1 MTSFFAELYPSSC
14 STPSSGL
21 SIKLSYV
28 PRSGQ
33 SFYNNILQL
42 PYTTNK
48 CPVDIFINLDNNKD
62 MKGLSFYSK
71 CLELKFESLLFW
83 ELEHKF
89 FIPMTDDTLCIKAEK
104 FTSLFPDTSQFGLL
118 VHSYLLKDNLRLGS
132 FFTLQQGYS
141 DNITVSLGFS
151 HSTSDR
157 VGLLHSV
164 KINVLDG
171 SFITSIILRNN
182 ELIFSGSTTIFSNY
196 FVHMTGVAST
206 VMSWEDLTI
215 SINGWFPRVPGN
227 LVDELEK
234 SVHDK
239 IKRTA
244 AFYNLTLQYN
254 LSEIYTIV
262 NITFSVDVKKVSP
275 AIIPINIIANI
286 SYNQARSTFMTP
298 FHFKQ
303 SLLAQKNAIVDGIVS
318 TTNPSELEVCFNISG
333 SYLCHCVTGYARST
347 NGTCEGE

>member
-1 MTSFFAELYPSSC
+1 M
-14 STPSSGL
+14 
-21 SIKLSYV
+21 SYV
-28 PRSGQ
+28 PRSVQ
-33 SFYNNILQL
+33 PFYNKLLQL
-42 PYTTNK
+42 PYDTSE
-48 CPVDIFINLDNNKD
+48 CPVDVFINLDNNKD

-71 CLELKFESLLFW
+71 CLELKFGSLLFW

-89 FIPMTDDTLCIKAEK
+89 YIPMDEDTLCIKPEN
-104 FTSLFPDTSQFGLL
+104 FTSLFPNTSQFGLL

-141 DNITVSLGFS
+141 DNVTVSLGFF

-157 VGLLHSV
+157 VGLLYSV
-164 KINVLDG
+164 KISILDG
-171 SFITSIILRNN
+171 SFIAPVILRNN
-182 ELIFSGSTTIFSNY
+182 VLTFSGSATIFNKY
-196 FVHMTGVAST
+196 FVYMTGLANT
-206 VMSWEDLTI
+206 IMSWEDLTI
-215 SINGWFPRVPGN
+215 SINGWFPRVPDN

-254 LSEIYTIV
+254 LSEIYSIV
-262 NITFSVDVKKVSP
+262 NITFSVDVKTVSP

-286 SYNQARSTFMTP
+286 SYNQTQSTFTAP

-303 SLLAQKNAIVDGIVS
+303 SLLTQQNAIVDGIVS
-318 TTNPSELEVCFNISG
+318 TINSSEAEFF
-333 SYLCHCVTGYARST
+333 
-347 NGTCEGE
+347 